1 MGKFQSDAQQL
12 LKSSRRQRK
21 IFQLFLIVQLE
32 CVFVLKD
39 PKSGCTCD

>member
-12 LKSSRRQRK
+12 LKAVEAKK

-32 CVFVLKD
+32 CVLY
-39 PKSGCTCD
+39 